1 MFSWLPVDAI
11 LVLLFATLYAG
22 IYAFFGKRGYRRLL
36 VGWLAGLAGAILGYF
51 LGRALGLEFLWLGTL
66 PWPEVTV
73 GAGLL
78 LAVASRL
85 RI

>member
-1 MFSWLPVDAI
+1 MFSWFPVDAI

-22 IYAFFGKRGYRRLL
+22 IYALFGERGYRRLL
-36 VGWLAGLAGAILGYF
+36 VGWLTCLAGAILGYF
-51 LGRALGLEFLWLGTL
+51 LGRALGLEFLWLGTF